1 MDTTDYEYKKRMVY
15 LEQEINWYENC
26 EDKTIAM
33 STNRYKE
40 YKEELEGLQVYFLLK
55 HTSERKGI

>member
-1 MDTTDYEYKKRMVY
+1 MRY
-15 LEQEINWYENC
+15 LEKEINWYENC

-40 YKEELEGLQVYFLLK
+40 YKTELEGLQVYFLLK
-55 HTSERKGI
+55 HTSERKSK